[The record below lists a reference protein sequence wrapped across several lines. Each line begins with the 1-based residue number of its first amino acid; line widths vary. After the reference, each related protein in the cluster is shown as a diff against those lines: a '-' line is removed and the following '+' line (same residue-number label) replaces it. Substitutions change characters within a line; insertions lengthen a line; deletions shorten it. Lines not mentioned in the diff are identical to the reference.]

1 MYSIAL
7 CDDETAELDKTEV
20 MLNAYREKHSGY
32 DFVIERFE
40 SAGELL
46 HMVGEKNYVPDLLL
60 MDIYM
65 PEKLGTTAARELRSM
80 GSEGRIVFMTTST
93 DHALEAF
100 GVDASQYLIKPVS
113 KEKMFSVLDRVL
125 ERMDEERKKY
135 LLLRIDGRFKRVAL
149 NDIVYCEAQ
158 GNCQCLNLSDGT
170 QAVLRM
176 TMTKIYE
183 MLSPYPEFVKVGV
196 AYIVNLTHV
205 DSLNAQ
211 EMYTDIGKSIHLP
224 RGSYASLREQYF
236 HYYCEEEVL

>member
-7 CDDETAELDKTEV
+7 CDDETAELDKTEI
-20 MLNAYREKHSGY
+20 MLNAYQEKHSGC

-80 GSEGRIVFMTTST
+80 GSEGRIIFLTTST

-100 GVDASQYLIKPVS
+100 DVDASQYLVKPVPQ
-113 KEKMFSVLDRVL
+113 EKLFSVLDRVL
-125 ERMDEERKKY
+125 DRVEEERKKY
-135 LLLRIDGRFKRVAL
+135 LLLRIDGKLKRVAL
-149 NDIVYCEAQ
+149 SEIVYCEAQ
-158 GNCQCLNLSDGT
+158 GNCQCLNLADGA

-196 AYIVNLTHV
+196 AYIANLTHV

-211 EMYTDIGKSIHLP
+211 EMCMDTGKCIHLP
-224 RGSYASLREQYF
+224 RGSYQPLREQYF
-236 HYYCEEEVL
+236 HYYCEEDTL